1 MFYYRP
7 AEQRGSTQLGWLN
20 SHHSFS
26 FADYYDENHLGFSKL
41 LVINDDYVTAGAG
54 FGRHGHRDMEIISYV
69 LEGAIEHRDTLGNQ
83 FVVSAGEVQRMTAGS
98 GVLHSE
104 YNASSTD
111 PLRFLQIWILPN
123 QRALSPSYQQQK
135 IEQHSALTPLV
146 SPINAQVD
154 NTLTLH
160 QDASIARLA
169 LEPGQTIS
177 LDVGNRSGYL
187 HVYQGEGKAD
197 FYDLADGDG
206 LGIRGGELSIT
217 AGLGGLTGLWFDLP
231 PL

>member
-1 MFYYRP
+1 
-7 AEQRGSTQLGWLN
+7 
-20 SHHSFS
+20 
-26 FADYYDENHLGFSKL
+26 
-41 LVINDDYVTAGAG
+41 
-54 FGRHGHRDMEIISYV
+54 
-69 LEGAIEHRDTLGNQ
+69 
-83 FVVSAGEVQRMTAGS
+83 
-98 GVLHSE
+98 
-104 YNASSTD
+104 
-111 PLRFLQIWILPN
+111 
-123 QRALSPSYQQQK
+123 LSPSYQQQK